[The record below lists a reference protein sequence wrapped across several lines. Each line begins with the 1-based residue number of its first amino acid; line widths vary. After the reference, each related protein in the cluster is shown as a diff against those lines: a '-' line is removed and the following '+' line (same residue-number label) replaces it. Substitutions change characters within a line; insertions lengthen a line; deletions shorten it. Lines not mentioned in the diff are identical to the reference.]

1 MGASSK
7 VLSVILRLG
16 ELSSSVIVLGL
27 VGRVLWHVGQ
37 ANTYSDARLVF
48 VTVVACIST
57 VASLLLMAPFTFT
70 FFACPFDLVLFV
82 LWLVAFIFLELLTG
96 INTCNAVWYYSYWG
110 YYWAGFW
117 RTPFIVTGPWD
128 IGWSGCSSLRA
139 VLAFSFIAAMGYLC
153 SCFLG
158 AYVVMKYK
166 EEKKKRIVR
175 GDYHGRKTER
185 GVLQEANTNS
195 TTPA

>member
-16 ELSSSVIVLGL
+16 ELSCSVIVLGL

-57 VASLLLMAPFTFT
+57 VASLLLMAPFTFS

-82 LWLVAFIFLELLTG
+82 LWLVAFILLELASIPVMECGTIATG
-96 INTCNAVWYYSYWG
+96 
-110 YYWAGFW
+110 
-117 RTPFIVTGPWD
+117 VTTGLA
-128 IGWSGCSSLRA
+128 SG
-139 VLAFSFIAAMGYLC
+139 
-153 SCFLG
+153 
-158 AYVVMKYK
+158 
-166 EEKKKRIVR
+166 
-175 GDYHGRKTER
+175 ER
-185 GVLQEANTNS
+185 PLL
-195 TTPA
+195 